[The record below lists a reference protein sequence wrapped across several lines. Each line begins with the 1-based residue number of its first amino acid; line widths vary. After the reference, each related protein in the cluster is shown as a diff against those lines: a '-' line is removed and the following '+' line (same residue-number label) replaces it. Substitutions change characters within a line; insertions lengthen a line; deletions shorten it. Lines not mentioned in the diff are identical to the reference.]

1 VIRELVLSSWG
12 LIERFYL
19 QSKPTSKASIAVLNE
34 ESDELKR
41 AIWEYQEGLTRD
53 TGEIYKELADVIV
66 TALNIVCCIDGH
78 EPDIDLLERAI
89 SKTILKNDAKNN
101 NTHEVDLSGKI
112 ARKRDL
118 EHG

>member
-1 VIRELVLSSWG
+1 MLRELAFSSWG
-12 LIERFYL
+12 LVARFYGDN
-19 QSKPTSKASIAVLNE
+19 QPTPKASIAVLNE
-34 ESDELKR
+34 EVDEMKR
-41 AIWEYQEGLTRD
+41 AIWEHQEGLTRD
-53 TGEIYKELADVIV
+53 TGEIYRELADVMV
-66 TALNIVCCIDGH
+66 TAINVVCCIDGH